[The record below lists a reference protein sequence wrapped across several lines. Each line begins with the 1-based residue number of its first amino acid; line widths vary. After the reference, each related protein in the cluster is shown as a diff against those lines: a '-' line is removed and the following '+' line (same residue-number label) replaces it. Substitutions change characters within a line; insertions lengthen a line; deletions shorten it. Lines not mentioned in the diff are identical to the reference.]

1 MQQCHIRFISETYQ
15 LCKFSVIMV
24 GADTEQAWG
33 RYVPN
38 MVLIWRAWSS
48 EPEKTGNILSLCQSI
63 CEFYLKK
70 LVIITYCLYLH
81 ILFLQMG

>member
-48 EPEKTGNILSLCQSI
+48 ERKKRVISFHYVSLYAN
-63 CEFYLKK
+63 F
-70 LVIITYCLYLH
+70 T
-81 ILFLQMG
+81 